1 MNEIPTI
8 IKGDFFED
16 ERGRLDFINSFKLD
30 NVKRIYFIE
39 NSDSMKFRGWQ
50 GHKIEK
56 RWFFCI
62 RGAFEICAVKIDDWI
77 NPNENLKPFK
87 FVLEDKKTNILYIP
101 NGYANGLRS
110 IEKGSRLIAFSDYAL
125 GVHKDEYRFKS
136 SLWL

>member
-30 NVKRIYFIE
+30 SVKRIYFIE

-87 FVLEDKKTNILYIP
+87 FVLEEKKTNILYIP